1 MNEFNISWT
10 SLWRILFML
19 FFGVALYFLRDVAL
33 ILLLSLIISSALDAP
48 ITFLERKKIPRILGT
63 FLIFIVIISALSLV
77 LYTIIPVV
85 ILELKSLFN
94 GLQKIS
100 LPAFGQ
106 LGSSQILENFEKNF
120 NNNIDQFANTLFSG
134 SASFLDIISRIFGG
148 IVFVIAVFILS
159 FYLTVSR
166 DGVEKFLRA
175 VLPKAHENYTVNMY
189 LRVRQKLG
197 LWLKGQLILSFS
209 VGLIT
214 FLGLLIL
221 GVDYSLI
228 LGIMAGLLEMV
239 PFVGPLLTGT
249 MAFLIAISQSW
260 TLGFYTIALFFGVQ
274 QFESHILIPQVM
286 RKTIGLHPVVAVI
299 SLLAGSQIAGFVGI
313 ILAVP
318 IAVVIQEII
327 EDWDLRKNSHI
338 HA

>member
-1 MNEFNISWT
+1 
-10 SLWRILFML
+10 ML
-19 FFGVALYFLRDVAL
+19 FFGIALYFLRDVVL
-33 ILLLSLIISSALDAP
+33 ILLLSLVISSALDAP
-48 ITFLERKKIPRILGT
+48 ITFLERKKIPRILGA
-63 FLIFIVIISALSLV
+63 FSIFIVIVSVLSLI
-77 LYTIIPVV
+77 LYTIIPVA
-85 ILELKSLFN
+85 ILELKNLFN

-106 LGSSQILENFEKNF
+106 FGSSQILENFEKNF

-134 SASFLDIISRIFGG
+134 SASFLDIILRIFGG
-148 IVFVIAVFILS
+148 VIFVIAVFILS
-159 FYLTVSR
+159 FYLTISR

-175 VLPKAHENYTVNMY
+175 ILPKTHEDYTVNMY

-221 GVDYSLI
+221 GIEYSLV

-239 PFVGPLLTGT
+239 PFVGPFLTGT
-249 MAFLIAISQSW
+249 IAFLIAVSQSW
-260 TLGFYTIALFFGVQ
+260 MLGIYSILLFLGVQ

-286 RKTIGLHPVVAVI
+286 RRTIGLHPVVAVI

-313 ILAVP
+313 ILAIPV
-318 IAVVIQEII
+318 AVVIQEII
-327 EDWDLRKNSHI
+327 EDWDSRKHSRNV
-338 HA
+338 